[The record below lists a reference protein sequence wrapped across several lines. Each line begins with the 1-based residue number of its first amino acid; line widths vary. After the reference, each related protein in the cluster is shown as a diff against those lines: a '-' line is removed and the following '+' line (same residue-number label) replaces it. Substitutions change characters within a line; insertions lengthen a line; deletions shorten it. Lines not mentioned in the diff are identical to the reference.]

1 MYFLYGKLAVG
12 QRTQPITK
20 AATIEIIDIF
30 DLGPRHRLRD
40 VGVQGDDRNAQPD
53 GLYGRSTA
61 VRDYTVHIRIILE
74 IVVQARPD
82 LAIVVFESEL

>member
-40 VGVQGDDRNAQPD
+40 VSTQGDNGYAQPD
-53 GLYGRSTA
+53 GLYGCSTA
-61 VRDYTVHIRIILE
+61 VRDHTVNIRVILE
-74 IVVQARPD
+74 IVVQA
-82 LAIVVFESEL
+82 